1 MLSQLS
7 RFRKYLIA
15 NIDPDIILLL
25 IKLLV
30 LGHLVSEVVNQ
41 NDIAVA
47 NAEART
53 RANNLTF
60 SD

>member
-15 NIDPDIILLL
+15 NIDPDVILLL
-25 IKLLV
+25 IKLTV
-30 LGHLVSEVVNQ
+30 LGHLVSEVVNLHE
-41 NDIAVA
+41 IAVA
-47 NAEART
+47 EAEA

>member
-7 RFRKYLIA
+7 RFRNYLIA
-15 NIDPDIILLL
+15 NIDPDIIFLL